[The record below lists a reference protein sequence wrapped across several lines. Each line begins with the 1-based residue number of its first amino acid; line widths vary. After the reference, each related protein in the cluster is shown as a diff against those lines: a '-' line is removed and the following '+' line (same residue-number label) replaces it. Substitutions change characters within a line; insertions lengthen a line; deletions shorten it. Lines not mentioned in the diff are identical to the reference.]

1 MSRRSVAKL
10 RTGRKQEIVAEIAFY
25 HLQRSP
31 LDAVLPKLLQRTL
44 DQGKRAVVL
53 AGSEDRVENLS
64 SLLWT
69 YDPGSWLPHGTQKD
83 GRPEDQ
89 PIWLSAH
96 ADNPN
101 SATFLFLTDGTEADP
116 AAYERCFDLFD
127 GNDDSAVAA
136 ARDRWKKLKE
146 AGHTLTYWQ
155 QSERGAWE
163 KKA

>member
-44 DQGKRAVVL
+44 DQGKRALVL

>member
-1 MSRRSVAKL
+1 MCRTSVAKL

-44 DQGKRAVVL
+44 DQGKRALVL

-89 PIWLSAH
+89 PIWLSASH
-96 ADNPN
+96 QNTN

-116 AAYERCFDLFD
+116 AGYERCFDLFD

>member
-1 MSRRSVAKL
+1 M
-10 RTGRKQEIVAEIAFY
+10 AEIAFY

-44 DQGKRAVVL
+44 DQGKRALVL

-69 YDPGSWLPHGTQKD
+69 HDPASWLPHGTVKD
-83 GRPEDQ
+83 ARPEDQ
-89 PIWLSAH
+89 PIWLSSQA
-96 ADNPN
+96 ANAN

-127 GNDDSAVAA
+127 GNDDTAVAA
-136 ARDRWKKLKE
+136 ARERWKRLKE
-146 AGHTLTYWQ
+146 AGHALTYWQ
-155 QSERGAWE
+155 QNERGAWE
-163 KKA
+163 KKAG

>member
-1 MSRRSVAKL
+1 MWCSSEAKL
-10 RTGRKQEIVAEIAFY
+10 QAARKQDIVAEIAFY
-25 HLQRSP
+25 HLQRSA

-44 DQGKRAVVL
+44 DQGKRALVL
-53 AGSEDRVENLS
+53 AGSDDRVENLS

-69 YDPGSWLPHGTQKD
+69 YDPASWLPHGTVKD

-89 PIWLSAH
+89 PIWLSSQAT
-96 ADNPN
+96 N
-101 SATFLFLTDGTEADP
+101 SNRASFLFLTDGTEADP

-136 ARDRWKKLKE
+136 ARERWKKLKE
-146 AGHTLTYWQ
+146 AGHALTYWQ
-155 QSERGAWE
+155 QNERGAWE